1 MWSQASVV
9 AIFRASEVTEIFKCI
24 NVFFIILF
32 SKMADILKL
41 DPQALN
47 ATMRKFGAP
56 ASCVKA
62 YEHWIVLLRPQQV
75 TLGALILAAF
85 EPVSAF
91 SELSPASF
99 AELKQVTVDIENSLK
114 QAFEYEKL
122 NYLMLMMV
130 DPDVHF
136 HVIPWYSAAR
146 NFENKQF
153 GDSGWPGPPQLGD
166 VNETDEQ
173 MNQKILALLQENW
186 NS

>member
-1 MWSQASVV
+1 
-9 AIFRASEVTEIFKCI
+9 
-24 NVFFIILF
+24 
-32 SKMADILKL
+32 MADTLNL

-85 EPVSAF
+85 EPVAAF

-99 AELKQVTVDIENSLK
+99 AELKKVSVDIENSLR
-114 QAFEYEKL
+114 QVFAYEKL

-136 HVIPWYSAAR
+136 HVIPRYSEAR
-146 NFENKQF
+146 NFENGQF
-153 GDSGWPGPPQLGD
+153 CDSGWPGPPALGN
-166 VNETDEQ
+166 VNETDER
-173 MNQKILALLQENW
+173 MNQKILLFLRENW